1 MTERGVTW
9 RALEPPRFSD
19 GGTKR
24 RGGRGVLG
32 LGRDGD
38 GLAGKERE
46 GGSERP
52 WLILHVG

>member
-1 MTERGVTW
+1 MTW